1 MLQIQLQAQA
11 PAHQLSQTIIEG
23 LYQGVVILNRAGY
36 VSHASTTAE
45 MLLGYPSGDLYERH
59 CDEFLNKSV
68 CDLML
73 ISSGQMHRY
82 ATVLRHS
89 DGHVVPAAITAQR
102 MPPSTDDDNH
112 TLITIAAL
120 PNLGP
125 LQETLMME
133 QRLAGIGTLT
143 ASIIHELTSPLSVI
157 STTCEN
163 LSDALQEETFDR
175 QRAMEYVAMLRR
187 NNERSMHLVNTLRS
201 YARGGHNPKENNL
214 NDIINSTLTV
224 LAGQIRN
231 KWGLQVL
238 SDLAPD
244 LPVVVCDQHKIMQV
258 LINLLTNA
266 RDAMQPHGGQIHI
279 RSWAMLEL
287 NAVAFSVRD
296 AGSGVPNE
304 AIDTIFEPF
313 YTTKPKGAGTG
324 LGLFITAEII
334 REHQGWIRV
343 QNNATSGATFTV
355 ILPVK

>member
-11 PAHQLSQTIIEG
+11 PAHQLSQTIVQG
-23 LYQGVVILNRAGY
+23 LYQGVVVLNQAGY
-36 VSHASTTAE
+36 VTDASTTAE

-59 CDEFLNKSV
+59 CDDFLDKSV
-68 CDLML
+68 CELML
-73 ISSGQMHRY
+73 ISSGQVHRY
-82 ATVLRHS
+82 TTILRHS

-102 MPPSTDDDNH
+102 LPNSTADNH
-112 TLITIAAL
+112 TLVTIAAL

-163 LSDALQEETFDR
+163 LHDALQEEPLNRT
-175 QRAMEYVAMLRR
+175 RALEYVAMLRR
-187 NNERSMHLVNTLRS
+187 NNERSAQLVSTLRS
-201 YARGGHNPKENNL
+201 YARGGHNPQENSL
-214 NDIINSTLTV
+214 NDIIHSTLNM

-231 KWGLQVL
+231 KWGLQVMT
-238 SDLAPD
+238 DLAPD
-244 LPVVVCDQHKIMQV
+244 LPPVVCDQHKMMQV

-266 RDAMQPHGGQIHI
+266 RDAMQPHGGQIQV
-279 RSWAMLEL
+279 RTWQVPEL

-296 AGSGVPNE
+296 AGSGVPSE
-304 AIDTIFEPF
+304 ALDTIFEPF

-324 LGLFITAEII
+324 LGLFITAEIV

-355 ILPVK
+355 ILPVE

>member
-11 PAHQLSQTIIEG
+11 PAHQLSQTIVQG
-23 LYQGVVILNRAGY
+23 LYQGVVMLNRAGY
-36 VSHASTTAE
+36 VTFAITTAE
-45 MLLGYPSGDLYERH
+45 MLLGFPSGDLYERH
-59 CDEFLNKSV
+59 CDDFLDKSV

-102 MPPSTDDDNH
+102 MPTSTDDNY
-112 TLITIAAL
+112 TLVTIAAL

-143 ASIIHELTSPLSVI
+143 ASIIHELSSPLSVI

-163 LSDALQEETFDR
+163 LEDTLQESPLN
-175 QRAMEYVAMLRR
+175 QPRALEYVAMLRR
-187 NNERSMHLVNTLRS
+187 NNERSMQLVNTLRS

-214 NDIINSTLTV
+214 NDIINSTLTM

-231 KWGLQVL
+231 KWGLQVM
-238 SDLAPD
+238 SDLAND
-244 LPVVVCDQHKIMQV
+244 LPPVVCDQHKMMQV
-258 LINLLTNA
+258 LINLLSNA

-279 RSWAMLEL
+279 RSWRMVEL

-296 AGSGVPNE
+296 SGSGVPNE
-304 AIDTIFEPF
+304 ALDTIFEPF

-324 LGLFITAEII
+324 LGLFITAEIV

-343 QNNATSGATFTV
+343 QNNDTSGATFTV